1 MNASAR
7 RPSTGCAAPP
17 GTPAPRELPEMVD
30 VVFELAGAS
39 LPAGYE
45 WPLFRAIARAAPWI
59 EHSPLAGVHPV
70 RGSRAADGSLLIAR
84 RAKLVVRMP
93 RDRVCAASVLEQ
105 TVLDLGGASVKLGQG
120 TFRKLAP
127 APTLFSARVTTGEAD
142 EIRFLETVEESMAA
156 LGVEGQVICGR
167 RLTVQLAQGP
177 ASAFGVAVHGL
188 GEAHSLR
195 LQAAGLG
202 IGHEV
207 GCGLLVPHKT
217 IVAAA

>member
-1 MNASAR
+1 MNAAAKRPAAGCGTAR
-7 RPSTGCAAPP
+7 AHPVA
-17 GTPAPRELPEMVD
+17 RELPEMVD
-30 VVFELAGAS
+30 VVFDLLGES

-59 EHSPLAGVHPV
+59 ADVPQAGVHPV
-70 RGSRAADGSLLIAR
+70 RGNRVPEGGLLLAR

-167 RLTVQLAQGP
+167 RLTVQLAEGP